1 MRIIIG
7 ITGASGAIYAVKLI
21 KVLERNHEVFLI
33 VSEIGEKILEM
44 ETGYTVDKLSKF
56 VKSIWRNNDLF
67 APPASGSFKFD
78 ALIICPCSL
87 TTLSKIAYGIA
98 DNLITRTATVALK
111 EGRKIILVPR
121 ETPLDAIHL
130 EAMAKLAKI
139 GVIILPACPAFWHKP
154 KSLDDIV
161 SYIVGKILDQL
172 GIEHKLFPQWA
183 PLEY

>member
-1 MRIIIG
+1 MRIIVG

-21 KVLERNHEVFLI
+21 EVLGKDHEVFLI

-121 ETPLDAIHL
+121 ETPLDAVHL
-130 EAMAKLAKI
+130 EAMTKLAKI

-154 KSLDDIV
+154 KSLNDIV
-161 SYIVGKILDQL
+161 NYIVGKILDQL
-172 GIEHKLFPQWA
+172 GIEHKLFPRWGK
-183 PLEY
+183 LL